1 MHLNREI
8 VGDLVVVNQGAF
20 NSRIAYSCGCGS
32 DDDCGCEGGEGSCEC
47 GGDPECE

>member
-1 MHLNREI
+1 MI
-8 VGDLVVVNQGAF
+8 TVGELVRVNAVAY
-20 NSRIAYSCGCGS
+20 NSMMAHSQGCGS